1 LPIYQYL
8 SYSTLN
14 PTNLTPSDPK
24 KKLLS
29 TQKKKKK
36 KKKKKKREESPNL
49 PYPHPPPFY
58 PSNLKLI
65 ISSSHDILHIHI
77 YNILD
82 ITTTQKTNI
91 ERKQE
96 KGR

>member
-36 KKKKKKREESPNL
+36 KEEE
-49 PYPHPPPFY
+49 
-58 PSNLKLI
+58 
-65 ISSSHDILHIHI
+65 DEEE
-77 YNILD
+77 
-82 ITTTQKTNI
+82 
-91 ERKQE
+91 ER
-96 KGR
+96 RVP